1 MKKLV
6 LTFSL
11 LLFIASFTL
20 MGQTGIHFGVKAG
33 YNLAMQ
39 YGIKDPSISYE
50 IDSDSR
56 HGFVGG
62 IFLLFPITEAF
73 SVQQEFLYVNKGS
86 TQHVSLEEPPVNTH
100 SEYKI
105 DYFELPILFR
115 YTFAKIGDVGIFGSS
130 GFALSVLLN
139 GEYAVSG
146 DIDIGG
152 NLIPFSESGDT
163 DGLDQFDYSFI
174 YGLGVKFNLFNQNW
188 FVDYRQTI
196 GWNTLLMPTF
206 SGEEPAPLKNQS
218 YAFTLGIYF

>member
-1 MKKLV
+1 MKKAA
-6 LTFSL
+6 LTLCF
-11 LLFIASFTL
+11 LLFLVSYSLVA
-20 MGQTGIHFGVKAG
+20 QTGIHFGVKAG

-39 YGIKDPSISYE
+39 YGIKDPSIAYKVN
-50 IDSDSR
+50 SDSR
-56 HGFVGG
+56 HGFTGG

-73 SVQQEFLYVNKGS
+73 SVQQEFLYANKGS
-86 TQHVSLEEPPVNTH
+86 TQHVSMAEPPFKSS

-115 YTFAKIGDVGIFGSS
+115 YTFAKIGSVGIFGSS

-139 GEYAVSG
+139 GEYTVDG

-152 NLIPFSESGDT
+152 NLVSFSQDGDT

-174 YGLGVKFNLFNQNW
+174 YGLGVKFNLFDQNW
-188 FVDYRQTI
+188 FLDYRQTI

-206 SGEEPAPLKNQS
+206 EGEDPAPLRNQA